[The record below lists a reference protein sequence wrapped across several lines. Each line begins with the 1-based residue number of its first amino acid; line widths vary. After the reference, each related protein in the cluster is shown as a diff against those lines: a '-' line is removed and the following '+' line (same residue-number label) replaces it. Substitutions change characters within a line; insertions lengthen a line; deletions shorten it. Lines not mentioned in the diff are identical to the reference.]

1 MTSSATTVRAPTSS
15 IASRSTTRPASKAG
29 WRRIDP
35 APIIHD
41 RLSPHKSR
49 SVVFSRRKYRSIDER
64 FGAAIILDRR
74 TCPGAERSTMKT
86 SGNTILMTGGGSGIG
101 EALAH
106 RFHDRGDTVIIVGR
120 RPEALQQAAKGRD
133 RIHIMTLDVEDAEA
147 VDAFA
152 DKVVADFPSLNVLFN
167 NAGIMMFEDLTKR
180 RSLVDAEATLAIN
193 VLGPIRLTNALIDHL
208 TGQPDAAIV
217 TVTSGLAYVPLVA
230 APTYSATKAAIHSY
244 TVSLRTQLAGKVE
257 VIELAPPGVQTDLT
271 PGQANRPGYMPL
283 DAFADAVAAQFG
295 RQSTPPEI
303 LVDEV
308 QFLRQAEREGRFD
321 ETLKT
326 LTERAAKQR
335 EEGNRQR

>member
-1 MTSSATTVRAPTSS
+1 
-15 IASRSTTRPASKAG
+15 
-29 WRRIDP
+29 
-35 APIIHD
+35 
-41 RLSPHKSR
+41 
-49 SVVFSRRKYRSIDER
+49 
-64 FGAAIILDRR
+64 
-74 TCPGAERSTMKT
+74 MKT

-106 RFHDRGDTVIIVGR
+106 RFHDRGDTVIIAGR
-120 RPEALQQAAKGRD
+120 RREALEQAAAGRE
-133 RIHIMTLDVEDAEA
+133 RIHTVALDVEDPAA

-152 DKVVADFPSLNVLFN
+152 RQVVADFPALNVLFN
-167 NAGIMMFEDLTKR
+167 NAGIMKFEDLTGR
-180 RSLVDAEATLAIN
+180 RDLADAEATVAIN
-193 VLGPIRLTNALIDHL
+193 LLGPIRLTNALIDHL
-208 TGQPDAAIV
+208 SAQADAAIV

-283 DAFADAVAAQFG
+283 EAFADAVAAQFA
-295 RQSTPPEI
+295 QQPTPREI

-326 LTERAAKQR
+326 LTERAAQQR
-335 EEGNRQR
+335 AAGGS